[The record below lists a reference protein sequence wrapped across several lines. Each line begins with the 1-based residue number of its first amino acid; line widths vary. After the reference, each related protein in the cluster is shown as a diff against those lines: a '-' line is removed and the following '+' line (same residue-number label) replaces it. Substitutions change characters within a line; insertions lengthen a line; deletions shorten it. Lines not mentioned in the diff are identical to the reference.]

1 MSSLIT
7 TNKQRGDTI
16 IEVLLAMAVLGMV
29 LGTSFGIVNRSLATG
44 RDAQE
49 RSEATK
55 LAESQLEKLKTASS
69 DPDNGFFSISETS
82 IYCITYTRIT
92 DTLEVVEFDTN
103 GIIEDDVDL
112 NTYAVECK
120 AGPDGRYRMSIIRS
134 ENVFTVRTRWESIR
148 GEQLNEAKLIY
159 RTYSYSTRE
168 YPVVSTNSTVS
179 ISGLNATVTGNVTD
193 QGKTSVT
200 ERGFIY
206 NTTAGQHPSAGTKIA
221 VGSGLGEFS
230 TVLSLSPNTV
240 YYVRSFATNGSGT
253 SYGSEVEFTTQA
265 ITAPV
270 LGAAGASSTGTVSTV
285 VSSTVNN
292 GGTSITRQGAIVGP
306 TSTLALDSNRTINDS
321 PGGAVVSTTI
331 GGLLPNTTYFAK
343 TFAINSVGTSYSAP
357 FSFKTSAIVSSIP
370 LGTPTTFNGNTYYLS
385 TQRATWSQAKAI
397 STASG
402 GHLVSINSLAENN
415 FVSTLAAGQ
424 GTWLGLNDIAN
435 EGVWVWDSDDP
446 SVGAGSYRNWSAGE
460 PNNYLY
466 GSTDEDVAVMN
477 WSGGAWND
485 WFNDSTTTAY
495 FVIEYDGSPITNKS
509 TVQGRSYAS
518 CVTTA
523 PAYPCTTTATSVYSR
538 TDFRVD
544 YSISAVS
551 GGPGYNTLILNY
563 SDYTGGSPTPPDSLY
578 DYKVNVYVNGAKTL
592 SGYKLKPSGG
602 IAHIPIGQYAS
613 ISTVSIEWTNNEWV
627 PVNTYQYD
635 PDLQINAVSVG
646 FKP

>member
-1 MSSLIT
+1 MFSFNT
-7 TNKQRGDTI
+7 DTRQRGDTI

-148 GEQLNEAKLIY
+148 GEQLNEAKLTY

-206 NTTAGQHPSAGTKIA
+206 NTTAGQHPSAGTKRA

-230 TVLSLSPNTV
+230 TTLSGLSADTV

-253 SYGSEVEFTTQA
+253 SYGREVSFTA
-265 ITAPV
+265 VAPV
-270 LGAAGASSTGTVSTV
+270 APVVGTVAVSSVQHNSGIVASSVSSDGGSSVVEKGIVISRTINPVIGASGVRKILNTSGSGSTGTGSISVTV
-285 VSSTVNN
+285 
-292 GGTSITRQGAIVGP
+292 
-306 TSTLALDSNRTINDS
+306 
-321 PGGAVVSTTI
+321 
-331 GGLLPNTTYFAK
+331 GGLLHATRYYIHAYATNGVGTTYDAGSVSFV
-343 TFAINSVGTSYSAP
+343 TNAIPGGVPIASAGE
-357 FSFKTSAIVSSIP
+357 F
-370 LGTPTTFNGNTYYLS
+370 GGHTYYVS
-385 TQRATWSQAKAI
+385 TQLASWTQARTIA
-397 STASG
+397 SASG
-402 GHLVSINSLAENN
+402 GHLVTISNAAENAY
-415 FVSTLAAGQ
+415 VSALSG
-424 GTWLGLNDIAN
+424 GRLIWIGLNDIAS
-435 EGVWVWDSDDP
+435 EGNWVWETGEARP
-446 SVGAGSYRNWSAGE
+446 YVNWASGE
-460 PNNYLY
+460 PNNYPIPDP
-466 GSTDEDVAVMN
+466 STGQIVGENGAVMN
-477 WSGGAWND
+477 WSGIGTGTWND
-485 WFNDSTTTAY
+485 WHAFQTAV
-495 FVIEYDGSPITNKS
+495 FVIEYD
-509 TVQGRSYAS
+509 Q
-518 CVTTA
+518 
-523 PAYPCTTTATSVYSR
+523 
-538 TDFRVD
+538 
-544 YSISAVS
+544 
-551 GGPGYNTLILNY
+551 
-563 SDYTGGSPTPPDSLY
+563 
-578 DYKVNVYVNGAKTL
+578 
-592 SGYKLKPSGG
+592 
-602 IAHIPIGQYAS
+602 
-613 ISTVSIEWTNNEWV
+613 
-627 PVNTYQYD
+627 
-635 PDLQINAVSVG
+635 
-646 FKP
+646 